1 MDLKFSYTDSL
12 EEGST
17 SPPLNVARADLH
29 MRQVLFMP
37 VLDKNIHKAPETKKS
52 PIWNK
57 TTLLFSSFAWSKAEF
72 SPWNTATLL
81 MRADWSVKDRLSGV
95 QLQMIATH

>member
-29 MRQVLFMP
+29 MRQVLFIP

-52 PIWNK
+52 PI
-57 TTLLFSSFAWSKAEF
+57 
-72 SPWNTATLL
+72 
-81 MRADWSVKDRLSGV
+81 
-95 QLQMIATH
+95 